1 MPALLFL
8 LHGRGTGADPS
19 AGADLVSIPAAVLL
33 QRPFLAGPPALGW
46 RHWLHHGGQRLHT
59 HRRLGPRPDAGGPL
73 LARSSESNRRRLRRP
88 TLPGAR
94 VVPAA

>member
-19 AGADLVSIPAAVLL
+19 AGADLASIPAAVLL

-73 LARSSESNRRRLRRP
+73 LARSSASHPRPVRRQILSGP
-88 TLPGAR
+88 LYA
-94 VVPAA
+94 PA